1 VWESRLCDVHFAL
14 SYQNLHT
21 CQGFFLCVL
30 ENTTYF
36 ESMKVSISIRHSLER
51 VIENITLKAKAD
63 SVMWPNFM
71 VAHDDIVSVLVFVKL

>member
-1 VWESRLCDVHFAL
+1 
-14 SYQNLHT
+14 
-21 CQGFFLCVL
+21 
-30 ENTTYF
+30 
-36 ESMKVSISIRHSLER
+36 MKVSISIRHSLER